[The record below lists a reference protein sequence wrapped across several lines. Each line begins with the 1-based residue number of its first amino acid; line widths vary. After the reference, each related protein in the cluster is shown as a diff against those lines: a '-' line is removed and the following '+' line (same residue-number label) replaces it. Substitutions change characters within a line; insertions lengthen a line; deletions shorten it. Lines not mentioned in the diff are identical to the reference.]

1 MSVKY
6 IAKAWESAAEG
17 NALLLL
23 LALSDYAN
31 DIKRSLLKKMIEKL
45 KIVENIE
52 DMTDVEDIKELI
64 KEQS

>member
-1 MSVKY
+1 MSVKD
-6 IAKAWESAAEG
+6 IAKAWEAAVEG
-17 NALLLL
+17 NELLLL

>member
-1 MSVKY
+1 MPERVEDEKDF
-6 IAKAWESAAEG
+6 IM
-17 NALLLL
+17 
-23 LALSDYAN
+23 
-31 DIKRSLLKKMIEKL
+31 IKRSLLKKMIEKL

>member
-52 DMTDVEDIKELI
+52 DMTAM
-64 KEQS
+64 